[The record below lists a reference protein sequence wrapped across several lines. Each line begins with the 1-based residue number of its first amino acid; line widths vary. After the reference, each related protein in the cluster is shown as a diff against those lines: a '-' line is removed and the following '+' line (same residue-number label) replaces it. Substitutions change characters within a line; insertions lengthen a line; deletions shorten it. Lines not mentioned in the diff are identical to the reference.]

1 MNPYKNVQVR
11 FSESERRLLLDI
23 ESFEQIFYLFFIEI
37 AFISIEVVN
46 VASNSFMNIKTAS
59 FFKDRSQLFNLFHIG
74 HTRHLL
80 SAKMLNQ
87 HQPTAT
93 NIQVCLLQK
102 LLYRHFNVSHHKNHK
117 IQRDSDMGIHMN
129 HLSLF
134 VVGGG
139 DIFVSNIAVFSKSI
153 ESRIEVLCR
162 REKIASAGVVEVGLQ
177 AMFDILGLE
186 DLDYLLSLDDVPV
199 GSIHAETIYRL
210 ITIVVS
216 NIESPQQY
224 VMIHTFLGRLNATGT
239 AVHTMKNASY
249 PKYQTVELSAPV
261 LTAAHGFLD
270 LFFDIVVTVFDILLG
285 SVAGQVQYHFLSIVI
300 LFSFQEL
307 MNEIMILLPDFF

>member
-1 MNPYKNVQVR
+1 
-11 FSESERRLLLDI
+11 
-23 ESFEQIFYLFFIEI
+23 
-37 AFISIEVVN
+37 
-46 VASNSFMNIKTAS
+46 
-59 FFKDRSQLFNLFHIG
+59 
-74 HTRHLL
+74 
-80 SAKMLNQ
+80 
-87 HQPTAT
+87 
-93 NIQVCLLQK
+93 
-102 LLYRHFNVSHHKNHK
+102 
-117 IQRDSDMGIHMN
+117 MN

-199 GSIHAETIYRL
+199 GSVHAETIYRL
-210 ITIVVS
+210 IAIVVS
-216 NIESPQQY
+216 YIKSPQQC
-224 VMIHTFLGRLNATGT
+224 VMIYTFLGRLDTSGT
-239 AVHTMKNASY
+239 AVGTMKNTGY
-249 PKYQTVELSAPV
+249 PKYQTMKLSAPV

-270 LFFDIVVTVFDILLG
+270 LFFDIVVAVFDILLG